1 MVFVDINT
9 FYGPKAGGIR
19 TYHRAKLDWFGR
31 QTEHTYCLIH
41 PGPTFRVERPA
52 PSVYL
57 VQVFGWPV
65 TKDPEGYRL
74 LMDFPKVAAWLR
86 RLQPDVIEAGDPWI
100 TGPFALLLRAGGL
113 WNGRL
118 VSFFHSDPVSTYFQ
132 PWANRGAFQFL
143 RKPAAALAAQIFYLL
158 QRRYDV
164 TAVASR
170 FLKSSLEAQGV
181 TQVKYLP
188 FGAHQEFFKARQDN
202 RPLRRNGSASAT
214 LRLLYAGRLDR
225 DKGIETLLE
234 ILPALANSQIEITVA
249 GRGAFTEKFAAFRQ
263 PGFHFAGFVKDPK
276 EMAELY
282 ASHDVLLAPGPHETF
297 GLGVLEAMAAGL
309 IVVGPD
315 AGGTGELMAELKS
328 PFQFHAGDAQ
338 EFLAKIQSL
347 NTTDLVLWSAR
358 HREEAGRYGDW
369 EQVVARMVEAWN
381 GLVA

>member
-1 MVFVDINT
+1 MVFIDINT

-19 TYHRAKLDWFGR
+19 TYHRAKLEWFGR

-74 LMDFPKVAAWLR
+74 LMDFPKVAAWIR
-86 RLQPDVIEAGDPWI
+86 RLQPDVLEAGDPWV
-100 TGPFALLLRAGGL
+100 TGPYALLLRAGGF

-132 PWANRGAFQFL
+132 PWANRGALQFL
-143 RKPAAALAAQIFYLL
+143 RKPAAALAAQFFYLL

-170 FLKSSLEAQGV
+170 FLKSSLGDQGV
-181 TQVKYLP
+181 RRVEYLS
-188 FGAHQEFFKARQDN
+188 FGAHPDFFN
-202 RPLRRNGSASAT
+202 SPTESNLLRRNGSTSSP
-214 LRLLYAGRLDR
+214 LRLLYAGRLDL

-234 ILPALANSQIEITVA
+234 ILPALSDPRIEITVA
-249 GRGAFTEKFAAFRQ
+249 GRGAFAEKFTALRQ
-263 PGFHFAGFVKDPK
+263 PGFHFAGFVQDTKA
-276 EMAELY
+276 MSELY
-282 ASHDVLLAPGPHETF
+282 ASHDVLLAPGPYETF

-315 AGGTGELMAELKS
+315 EGGTGELLSELNS
-328 PFQFHAGDAQ
+328 PFRFPAGNAQ
-338 EFLAKIQSL
+338 DFLAKIQSL
-347 NTTDLVLWSAR
+347 NAADLVLWSAR
-358 HREEAGRYGDW
+358 HREESNRYGDW
-369 EQVVARMVEAWN
+369 DQAVGRMVDVWK
-381 GLVA
+381 GLKA